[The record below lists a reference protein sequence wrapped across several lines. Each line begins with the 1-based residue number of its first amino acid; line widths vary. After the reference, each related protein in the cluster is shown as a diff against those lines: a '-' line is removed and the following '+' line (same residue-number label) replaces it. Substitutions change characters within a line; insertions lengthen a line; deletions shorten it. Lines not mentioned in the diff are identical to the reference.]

1 MTINY
6 KTWKHQLIK
15 FGETIKDSKVNFEK
29 NPSVGDSSD
38 YINGIISFE
47 NDKGTICINQSVV
60 RCNDEAEPL
69 YLTLKYCYKNRNDFY
84 LYIYKQGFF
93 DRIFSS
99 GGIKT
104 GNIEFDKEFAIKSN
118 DEKLALRLFK
128 SKTIQEV
135 FLSNP
140 LMTFNILTE
149 NNMTEIKL
157 RLMQR
162 KLYSLT
168 EMRTALDNFCR
179 ILDQIR

>member
-1 MTINY
+1 MKITY
-6 KTWKHQLIK
+6 KAWKHQLIK
-15 FGETIKDSKVNFEK
+15 FGETIKDSKVKFEK
-29 NPSVGDSSD
+29 NPSIGYSADF
-38 YINGIISFE
+38 INGIISFE
-47 NDKGTICINQSVV
+47 NDKGAICINQSVIT
-60 RCNDEAEPL
+60 DYEESSPS
-69 YLTLKYCYKNRNDFY
+69 YLTLKYCYTNRNDFY